1 MRLARQARQR
11 VDRGA
16 QAGTRTHSNE
26 MTTLIL
32 QLPARERPG
41 YTTHACAE
49 LTYATSADGQEVG
62 VTGQAVVGALPKA
75 DEVVAV
81 VPPTELSW
89 HLISV
94 PRAPAARL
102 RTALGGV
109 LEEHLLDDDDQVHL
123 ALAPDARPGAAGW
136 VAATNGPWLGECI
149 AALEQAGHRVNRVVP
164 AVWPSDTPLG
174 HFFQGPGDDGPAS
187 ATWLALGDE
196 GGVACLRL
204 DSALARARQAAW
216 VTRATKWTAL
226 PASAAAA
233 ERWLGAAVQ
242 VCPEAEALLR
252 ASRSTWNLRQF
263 AWAPS
268 TRGTQWL
275 RDAWVQLRTPQWR
288 PLRWG
293 LAALLG
299 VQVLGVN
306 LYAWQQRQHMQRQQ
320 AAIVDVLRSTHPQV
334 RAVLDAPVQMQRETE
349 LLRAAAGRT
358 GSSDLEPLLGAAA
371 RAWPDGLAP
380 AQNLR
385 YEPGRLQ
392 VSAAGWT
399 PQQVA
404 QFGDRIRQ
412 SGGSAEA
419 ADGQVVVTLGRA
431 TAGGAQ

>member
-1 MRLARQARQR
+1 
-11 VDRGA
+11 
-16 QAGTRTHSNE
+16 

-32 QLPARERPG
+32 QLPARERQGYPTQPG
-41 YTTHACAE
+41 AE
-49 LTYATSADGQEVG
+49 LTYATSSDGLTVG
-62 VTGQAVVGALPKA
+62 LSGHAGFAALPRT
-75 DEVVAV
+75 DDVVAV

-89 HLISV
+89 HLITV
-94 PRAPAARL
+94 PRAPVARL
-102 RTALGGV
+102 RAALGGI
-109 LEEHLLDDDDQVHL
+109 LEDHLLDDDEQVHL
-123 ALAPDARPGAAGW
+123 ALAPDARPGGSGW
-136 VAATNGPWLGECI
+136 VAATHGPWLGAHI
-149 AALEQAGHRVNRVVP
+149 TALEQAGHRVTRVVP
-164 AVWPSDTPLG
+164 SAWPSDAPAG

-187 ATWLALGDE
+187 AAWLALSDNT
-196 GGVACLRL
+196 GVTCLRL
-204 DSALARARQAAW
+204 DSALARARHAAW

-226 PASAAAA
+226 PASATAA

-242 VCPEAEALLR
+242 VCPENEALLR
-252 ASRSTWNLRQF
+252 ASRSPWNLRQF
-263 AWAPS
+263 AWAPR

-275 RDAWVQLRTPQWR
+275 RDAWALARTPQWR

-299 VQVLGVN
+299 VQVLGLN
-306 LYAWQQRQHMQRQQ
+306 LYAWQQRQHLQRQQ
-320 AAIVDVLRSTHPQV
+320 AAIVDLLRASHPQV

-349 LLRAAAGRT
+349 LLRASAGRT

-399 PQQVA
+399 PQQLA

-412 SGGSAEA
+412 TGGSAES
-419 ADGQVVVTLGRA
+419 ADGQVVVTLSKTA
-431 TAGGAQ
+431 AGGAP